1 MPINIQDY
9 LLGRIPVGRKIDIPA
24 YLMAKAAG
32 GKIQEIT
39 GTLPLYVRSRA
50 SQILQNYIIYGTASG
65 AGVETENLLNVP
77 PVIIVTSRN
86 NYYAEYRIS
95 GDAKTQI
102 INELN
107 SHLNEEYTISL
118 NITTEYTGNTYFV
131 LVLFYADGT
140 NLNVYSTRQFTPTKE
155 VININLRVQY
165 NNASG
170 NGKTFTFNNTM
181 IVKGSTAPS
190 SYIPYGYKLPITVAS
205 NGTTTDYPI
214 YIGDSQLMEGEY
226 VDYEEQKIYKL
237 VDGTLTPTDPPVPL
251 PDITLPQGIVAI
263 DAEGE
268 VKPQATIKGKIE
280 QI

>member
-50 SQILQNYIIYGTASG
+50 SQILKNYIIYGTASG
-65 AGVETENLLNVP
+65 AGVETENLWNENYENISTDLTYKSINVGNGQFTLSTNTP
-77 PVIIVTSRN
+77 LGTGGSSLLLMPGQQSSGATTVNNGAYYGSPRTVTSVDG
-86 NYYAEYRIS
+86 YVTLVYRIY
-95 GDAKTQI
+95 DNKDPRDYQTM
-102 INELN
+102 L
-107 SHLNEEYTISL
+107 TK
-118 NITTEYTGNTYFV
+118 
-131 LVLFYADGT
+131 GT
-140 NLNVYSTRQFTPTKE
+140 
-155 VININLRVQY
+155 
-165 NNASG
+165 
-170 NGKTFTFNNTM
+170 
-181 IVKGSTAPS
+181 TAPS
-190 SYIPYGYKLPITVAS
+190 SYIPHGYKLPITVTS

-237 VDGTLTPTDPPVPL
+237 VDGVLTPIDPPVPL
-251 PDITLPQGIVAI
+251 PDITLPQGEVTI
-263 DAEGE
+263 DIEGDP
-268 VKPQATIKGKIE
+268 KPQATVKGKIE